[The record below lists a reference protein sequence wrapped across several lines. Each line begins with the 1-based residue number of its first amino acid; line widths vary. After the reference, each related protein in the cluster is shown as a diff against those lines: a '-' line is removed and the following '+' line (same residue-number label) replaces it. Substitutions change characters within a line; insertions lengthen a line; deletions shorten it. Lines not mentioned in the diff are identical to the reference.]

1 MIDEKLPN
9 VFVDKHQ
16 MRRVFLNIIE
26 NAASAIEE
34 LQSDKCLTIKTE
46 RNKEV
51 VKISISDTGP
61 GIPKE
66 QLTKIFEPFFTATR
80 QHKKTRGQDWACQLH
95 IVLLT
100 STMAG
105 FTPAAILA
113 QVQPLL
119 LNCL

>member
-1 MIDEKLPN
+1 
-9 VFVDKHQ
+9 

-26 NAASAIEE
+26 NAASAIEG

-66 QLTKIFEPFFTATR
+66 QLTKIFEPFFNTTR
-80 QHKKTRGQDWACQLH
+80 QHKKSKGAGLGLSVAYS
-95 IVLLT
+95 IVDQHNGRVYA
-100 STMAG
+100 SSESGAG
-105 FTPAAILA
+105 ATFIIEL
-113 QVQPLL
+113 PLI
-119 LNCL
+119 

>member
-61 GIPKE
+61 GI
-66 QLTKIFEPFFTATR
+66 R
-80 QHKKTRGQDWACQLH
+80 R
-95 IVLLT
+95 
-100 STMAG
+100 
-105 FTPAAILA
+105 
-113 QVQPLL
+113 
-119 LNCL
+119 NN